1 MNMQSIIE
9 QVNKLPSAQQQ
20 MVADFIEFLVIKN
33 KKTGIKSNQ
42 NWSESDFREFS
53 FSQAMR
59 GLEDEEELY
68 DEKDLKEVW
77 Q

>member
-9 QVNKLPSAQQQ
+9 QVNKLPSDQQQ

-33 KKTGIKSNQ
+33 KKTGLKTSQ